1 MNKIT
6 DYIYNVGS
14 SSYDVDLFEG
24 QYIVPNG
31 MAYNSYLVLDEKNVL
46 FDGVDSSL
54 KEEWEKNVET
64 VLSGKSLDYLVVSH
78 VEPDH
83 SSSIT
88 AIMDKYPNLTIV
100 LNAKA
105 IALIKQFYGVDYTN
119 RAIIV
124 KDGDTL
130 TCGSHEFK
138 FVFAPMVHWPEVM
151 MTYELTEKVLFSAD
165 AFGKFGAYDYKED
178 WACEAR
184 RYYFNIVGKYGVQ
197 VQAVLKKLAN
207 FKINIILG
215 LHGPSLTENI
225 EYYLNLYDIW
235 SSYSVEVDGVFI
247 AYASIYGNTK
257 KAAYLLKDKLEKLG
271 VRVAIS
277 DLARSDIAEN
287 VEDAFK
293 YGKLVLASP
302 TTDMDVFPVMK
313 EFISH
318 IVSKNYQNRKVGFI
332 ENGSWAAQSGKIMKE
347 MLEKCKNIDFCT
359 TTVSIKSALS
369 EKNDAELDFLASELV

>member
-64 VLSGKSLDYLVVSH
+64 VLSGKSLDYLVISH

-207 FKINIILG
+207 CKINIILG

-225 EYYLNLYDIW
+225 EYYLNLYNIW

-277 DLARSDIAEN
+277 DLARSDMAEN

-332 ENGSWAAQSGKIMKE
+332 ENGSWATQSGKIMKE

>member
-1 MNKIT
+1 MNKII

-64 VLSGKSLDYLVVSH
+64 VLSGKSLDYLVISH

-83 SSSIT
+83 SSSII

-277 DLARSDIAEN
+277 DLARSDMAEN

-302 TTDMDVFPVMK
+302 TTDMDVFPIMK

>member
-54 KEEWEKNVET
+54 KEEWKKNVET
-64 VLSGKSLDYLVVSH
+64 VLSGKSLDYLVISH

-277 DLARSDIAEN
+277 DLARSDMAEN